1 VDIRGG
7 TVRFCRGRGPAIGHE
22 PYTVAMYYGHGSWIA
37 VVIFGGLFAMRML
50 SSQRR
55 RGGYGRARVSKSSF
69 TSAGSQGPAPGSSVP
84 SRGKG
89 GTTFTGIAAGWLADP
104 FAKHDQRYW
113 SGTQWTEHVADGGV
127 PGTDPPPHGAS

>member
-1 VDIRGG
+1 M
-7 TVRFCRGRGPAIGHE
+7 RFCRGRGPPIGHE
-22 PYTVAMYYGHGSWIA
+22 PYTVVMYYGHGSWIA
-37 VVIFGGLFAMRML
+37 VLIFGGLFAMRML

-55 RGGYGRARVSKSSF
+55 RRDYGRTPFSKSSL
-69 TSAGSQGPAPGSSVP
+69 TRAGSQGPAPGSLGP
-84 SRGKG
+84 SRGRG
-89 GTTFTGIAAGWLADP
+89 GTTFTGVAPGWLADP